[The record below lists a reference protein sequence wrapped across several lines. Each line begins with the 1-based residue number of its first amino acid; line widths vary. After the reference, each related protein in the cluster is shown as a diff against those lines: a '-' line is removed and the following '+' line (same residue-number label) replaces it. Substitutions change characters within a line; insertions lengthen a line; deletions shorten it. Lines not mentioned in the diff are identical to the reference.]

1 MGWDG
6 EGTGLGWAPH
16 TSNRPK
22 PSSYQQPSLC
32 LVVCPGAQGCC
43 GSAPHTISPNAR
55 QLEIERERTLMR
67 QGLAGADLS
76 GDGLLDMGEVSS
88 PGNPFPGSSYLLSQ
102 LGSSGRCVTPSWR
115 RVLVWVRVA
124 PLLSDLSAVHL
135 PLLPCFS

>member
-88 PGNPFPGSSYLLSQ
+88 PGFPAPPTY
-102 LGSSGRCVTPSWR
+102 CPSWALR
-115 RVLVWVRVA
+115 GVA
-124 PLLSDLSAVHL
+124 SPPAGDAFLSGSAWHHY
-135 PLLPCFS
+135 